1 MAAKQPSG
9 ANKAV
14 GIEDGFVRVG
24 HLMGAH
30 GVKGLVKVASYT
42 DDPAS
47 LFDYNCLTLAP
58 EKGAQVGKP
67 ITLVFKHMSGGQLV
81 AASPSISSRE
91 EAESLRGKSL
101 FVPREKLANSKV
113 SDDGDDDSY
122 FLVDLIGL
130 EVRGEDGTAMGHVRS
145 VENYG
150 AEDLLELVLDKPL
163 KGFGRFVLI
172 PFRAAYVP
180 DVSIEGGFVSVSLSA
195 WQAAQTGGDVVEQGQ
210 DDQGD

>member
-1 MAAKQPSG
+1 MAAKKTSG
-9 ANKAV
+9 ANKVV

-42 DDPAS
+42 DDPTS
-47 LFDYNCLTLAP
+47 LFAYDCLTLAP
-58 EKGAQVGKP
+58 EKGAKVGKP

-81 AASPSISSRE
+81 TASPSIASRE
-91 EAESLRGKSL
+91 EAESLRGKNV
-101 FVPREKLANSKV
+101 FVPREKLIGAQA
-113 SDDGDDDSY
+113 SDDNDEDSY

-163 KGFGRFVLI
+163 KGFRRFVLI
-172 PFRAAYVP
+172 PFRVAYVP
-180 DVSIEGGFVSVSLSA
+180 EVSIDGGFVRVSLSA
-195 WQAAQTGGDVVEQGQ
+195 WQAAQTGGDVVEQGGDEQ
-210 DDQGD
+210 DT